1 MDNKELFNYYL
12 NKDVID
18 KCDSNNLCLISNMIL
33 EDNYINLE
41 CGHKFNYMPLYYEL
55 QYQKKKKILD
65 NKNLKINEIK
75 CPYCRKITS
84 NLIPYYK
91 YYDTNLI
98 SGVNFPEKYCMK
110 INECSYIKNNIKCI
124 NSACKTKNGFLC
136 NKHLIYSKFN
146 EDILNNIDK
155 TFYENYKKKNIKELK
170 EELRKNNLKLI
181 GNKKDLIE
189 RLYIDKKTKDNAAAH
204 LQKVCLAYCNEE
216 NNNK

>member
-1 MDNKELFNYYL
+1 MDSKELFNYYL
-12 NKDVID
+12 NNDVSNN
-18 KCDSNNLCLISNMIL
+18 CDSKNLCLISNMIL
-33 EDNYINLE
+33 EHNYITLD

-55 QYQKKKKILD
+55 IYQKKKKILD

-75 CPYCRKITS
+75 CPYCRKITK

-110 INECSYIKNNIKCI
+110 INECGYIKNNIKCI

-136 NKHLIYSKFN
+136 NKHLIYSKIN

-155 TFYENYKKKNIKELK
+155 TFYENYKKTNIKELK
-170 EELRKNNLKLI
+170 EELRKYNLKLI

-189 RLYIDKKTKDNAAAH
+189 RLYIYKKTKDNTAVH
-204 LQKVCLAYCNEE
+204 L
-216 NNNK
+216 